1 MHKWIGEGGAGGGDK
16 HPQEPTPAKFPP
28 RAPCWPQLKTCQ
40 WCAAPLPWT
49 PVSCSVPVL
58 TDVQSPSSLRYRSPD
73 ECGISMIITTVS
85 CIAWQKFLNHPGKK
99 KHLSALCIDRTQQL
113 ENTHACTHAHARIMP
128 MLFFE
133 PLTDTRRYFY
143 PPTALADQEMI
154 PSHSGKSLYGVFFFV
169 VVVF

>member
-99 KHLSALCIDRTQQL
+99 NIFLRSVLTELNNWKTHTRARTH
-113 ENTHACTHAHARIMP
+113 THASCP
-128 MLFFE
+128 CCFLS
-133 PLTDTRRYFY
+133 P
-143 PPTALADQEMI
+143 
-154 PSHSGKSLYGVFFFV
+154 
-169 VVVF
+169 